1 MVNIR
6 DISRH
11 IILIYNPYFILLSK
25 PARIIGK
32 SASKH
37 ALKYAT
43 GKIVFSLQP

>member
-25 PARIIGK
+25 PARII
-32 SASKH
+32 ASKH